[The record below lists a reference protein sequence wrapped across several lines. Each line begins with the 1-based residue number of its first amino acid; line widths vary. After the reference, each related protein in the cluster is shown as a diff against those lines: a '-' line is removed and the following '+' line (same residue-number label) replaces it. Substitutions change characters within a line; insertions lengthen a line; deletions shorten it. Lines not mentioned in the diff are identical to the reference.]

1 MNLLVTH
8 HEQVVL
14 RGNSLFQW
22 DEVKLSV
29 TDLVL
34 LRLVKDDS
42 GASLGLLVKLS
53 VELNQDQPNVIFDF
67 VSQNVK
73 LIVVFDQSPKQL
85 ELKGLINVYFLL
97 SQHIEP
103 QDVIFGAEQAYS
115 LVLVPRHVIRLR
127 TQVVAESVDGHQL
140 LSLVVKL
147 HYPILIEEDDL

>member
-14 RGNSLFQW
+14 RGSSLFQW

-103 QDVIFGAEQAYS
+103 QDVVFGAEQAYS

-127 TQVVAESVDGHQL
+127 TQVVAESVNGHQL
-140 LSLVVKL
+140 LSLVVEL
-147 HYPILIEEDDL
+147 HYPILVEEDDL